1 MDRQNPHRRGTLFTL
16 TCALLLAFSVR
27 AELPPHEIVGFDSD
41 EVEVREAGKYRYQ
54 SVDGLGE
61 PPITVLATDQSN
73 FLKIRTPE
81 GKEVWVNQSDVLTGD
96 LQNLKRNECHRASIA
111 QASDRRQYG
120 LRGVGESCP

>member
-1 MDRQNPHRRGTLFTL
+1 MFTL
-16 TCALLLAFSVR
+16 ACALSLAFSVG
-27 AELPPHEIVGFDSD
+27 AESPSNVIVGFDSD
-41 EVEVREAGKYRYQ
+41 EVEVREAGEYRYQ

-73 FLKIRTPE
+73 FLKIQTPE

-96 LQNLKRNECHRASIA
+96 LQNLKPDICHRAAIA

-120 LRGVGESCP
+120 LRGVGENKKCP